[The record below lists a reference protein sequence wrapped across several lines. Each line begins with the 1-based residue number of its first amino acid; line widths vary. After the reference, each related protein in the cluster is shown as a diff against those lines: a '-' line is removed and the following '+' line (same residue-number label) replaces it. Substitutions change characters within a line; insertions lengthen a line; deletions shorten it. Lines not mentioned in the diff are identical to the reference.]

1 MAGIYIHFPFCKQK
15 CVYCSFYSVAS
26 LQRRAEYWE
35 GLFKEMELRK
45 DFLPEKNIDTLYI
58 GGGTPSLCTP
68 AELERL
74 MEKLQQY
81 YTFSPSAEITLEAN
95 PEQLTADYLSA
106 LKTVGINR
114 LSIGVQSFD
123 DTILRL
129 LNRRHDAATAL
140 AAVKNAHAAGFDNL
154 SIDLIYDIAYR
165 SGEMWRQ
172 ELATALWL
180 PIVHL
185 SCYSLTVEENT
196 LLARRVREGQPYLPE
211 EADTERDFLILR
223 EMTAKAGFQQYE
235 ISNFAKEGR
244 ISRHNHAYWTGEP
257 YLGLGPAAHSYRAPV
272 RQWNVA
278 DLKRYVEGMACG
290 NPDIEQEVLTPAQQ
304 YDEFVLLRLRTCEG
318 IPLQELEKKF
328 GAGRKQQLLKQLQH
342 VNPAHYVADTE
353 TVRLTEA
360 GLLFADAVAEELFAE
375 D

>member
-35 GLFKEMELRK
+35 GLFKEMVLRK

-123 DTILRL
+123 DNILRL
-129 LNRRHDAATAL
+129 LNRRHDAAMALSASFRPRPRPRHAGSTA
-140 AAVKNAHAAGFDNL
+140 V
-154 SIDLIYDIAYR
+154 
-165 SGEMWRQ
+165 
-172 ELATALWL
+172 
-180 PIVHL
+180 
-185 SCYSLTVEENT
+185 
-196 LLARRVREGQPYLPE
+196 
-211 EADTERDFLILR
+211 
-223 EMTAKAGFQQYE
+223 
-235 ISNFAKEGR
+235 
-244 ISRHNHAYWTGEP
+244 
-257 YLGLGPAAHSYRAPV
+257 
-272 RQWNVA
+272 
-278 DLKRYVEGMACG
+278 
-290 NPDIEQEVLTPAQQ
+290 
-304 YDEFVLLRLRTCEG
+304 
-318 IPLQELEKKF
+318 
-328 GAGRKQQLLKQLQH
+328 
-342 VNPAHYVADTE
+342 
-353 TVRLTEA
+353 
-360 GLLFADAVAEELFAE
+360 
-375 D
+375 

>member
-1 MAGIYIHFPFCKQK
+1 M
-15 CVYCSFYSVAS
+15 
-26 LQRRAEYWE
+26 
-35 GLFKEMELRK
+35 
-45 DFLPEKNIDTLYI
+45 
-58 GGGTPSLCTP
+58 CTP

-74 MEKLQQY
+74 LEKIHQN
-81 YTFSPSAEITLEAN
+81 FKIKENAECTIEAN
-95 PEQLTADYLSA
+95 PEQLTPDYLSA
-106 LKTVGINR
+106 LKSLGFNR

-123 DTILRL
+123 DDILQL

-140 AAVKNAHAAGFDNL
+140 AAVENAHAAGFDNL

-165 SGEMWRQ
+165 TAAMWRQ
-172 ELATALWL
+172 ELSTALSL

-223 EMTAKAGFQQYE
+223 EMTAKAGFAQYE

-278 DLKRYVEGMACG
+278 DLKRYVAGMACG
-290 NPDIEQEVLTPAQQ
+290 EPDIEKEVLTPAQQ
-304 YDEFVLLRLRTCEG
+304 YDEFVLLRLRTREG

-328 GAGRKQQLLKQLQH
+328 GAGRKQQLLKQLQQ

-360 GLLFADAVAEELFAE
+360 GLLFADAVAGELFAE
-375 D
+375 G

>member
-1 MAGIYIHFPFCKQK
+1 MAGIYIHFPFCLQK

-45 DFLPEKNIDTLYI
+45 DFLPGKNIDTLYI

-74 MEKLQQY
+74 MEQIHRHFTL
-81 YTFSPSAEITLEAN
+81 SPSAEITMEAN
-95 PEQLTADYLSA
+95 PEQLTPDYLSV
-106 LKTVGINR
+106 LKSLCINR

-123 DTILRL
+123 DEILRL

-165 SGEMWRQ
+165 TGKLWRQ
-172 ELATALWL
+172 ELATALSL

-257 YLGLGPAAHSYRAPV
+257 YLGLGPAAHSYRHPV

-278 DLKRYVEGMACG
+278 DLKCYAAGMACG
-290 NPDIEQEVLTPAQQ
+290 RPDIEQEVLSLEQQ
-304 YDEFVLLRLRTCEG
+304 YDEFVLLRLRTREG

-328 GAGRKQQLLKQLQH
+328 GAGRKQQLLKQLQQ

-360 GLLFADAVAEELFAE
+360 GLLFADAVAGELFV
-375 D
+375 